1 MTVTERLMKAGQF
14 TVNLTDDAPRSAW
27 AAVQEFDHIVITP
40 TRLLPVESF
49 SDANILA
56 QAIYTGVVVTKP
68 TNRTISGLGLA
79 DWLGDDEGGGD
90 VLDTAVTNTNA
101 TLSTWVTSLLPSS
114 ITAGTVTNTGTN
126 LTYTY
131 QFMSRREALSHAC
144 RSVGAEWRVNADG
157 TFDAAAPATL
167 FVATP
172 DTVITRHPQG
182 TEGALQGIEA
192 TRLEQSRDVAKY
204 TTKVIVVGKTGDGA
218 LVATGSAT
226 GANVYKD
233 LFNNNVVKERLVN
246 APAEPAANVS
256 AYAASVLA
264 LYGSV
269 RRRITLSSSTYA
281 VPIRTRPGDYLWVY
295 DPEAY
300 LADLANQI
308 TWRGE
313 LITPIKL
320 RCHSYTW
327 PIEAGMGVYVRRSGA
342 TPTYTDLTPFVEW
355 ENGRDTTWEI
365 GASFADPDQAAEQ
378 LSPAFLG
385 VNGDI
390 LQRTGGSPYTKV
402 TSTITASNGSW
413 ESTGT
418 QPNNYT
424 ITWEY
429 NIGGGRC
436 RGTMNATAGA
446 TFARGTGTYRWQHP
460 LGAVMP
466 AGRATNIC
474 GTGRI
479 LDSGTGVNNDL
490 TALIDDSG
498 QITLR
503 FSASPTAAT
512 GIGTDTT
519 VGETSPMTWAANDRV
534 EIVYDFPLA

>member
-1 MTVTERLMKAGQF
+1 MKAGQF
-14 TVNLTDDAPRSAW
+14 TLNLTDDAPRSAW

-172 DTVITRHPQG
+172 DTVITRKPQG

-281 VPIRTRPGDYLWVY
+281 PPIRTRPGDWLWVY

-355 ENGRDTTWEI
+355 ENDRDTTWEI
-365 GASFADPDQAAEQ
+365 GASFADPDQAVEQ

-385 VNGDI
+385 VNAD
-390 LQRTGGSPYTKV
+390 LVARTAVPPAVPWSPTV
-402 TSTITASNGSW
+402 ANLTVGNGSW
-413 ESTGT
+413 SATS
-418 QPNNYT
+418 YT
-424 ITWEY
+424 IGRDGFCDFQARFVVGTTSAV
-429 NIGGGRC
+429 GGRLTVTLPFTC
-436 RGTMNATAGA
+436 AHAVRAGQFNAGVYDDSAGA
-446 TFARGTGTYRWQHP
+446 THPLYCNSVGNTTQFALDAYAVGGTY
-460 LGAVMP
+460 AV
-466 AGRATNIC
+466 AAN
-474 GTGRI
+474 
-479 LDSGTGVNNDL
+479 S
-490 TALIDDSG
+490 
-498 QITLR
+498 
-503 FSASPTAAT
+503 AAT
-512 GIGTDTT
+512 VPITF
-519 VGETSPMTWAANDRV
+519 ANLDAIEFSGR
-534 EIVYDFPLA
+534 FRLA

>member
-40 TRLLPVESF
+40 TRLQPLTAF
-49 SDANILA
+49 TDANILA
-56 QAIYTGVVVTKP
+56 AARAGGYTGLVVTKP

-90 VLDTAVTNTNA
+90 VLDTAVTNTSA

-114 ITAGTVTNTGTN
+114 ITAGTITNTGTN

-144 RSVGAEWRVNADG
+144 RSVGAEWRVNPDG

-167 FVATP
+167 FVSTP
-172 DTVITRHPQG
+172 EVVITRHPQG

-365 GASFADPDQAAEQ
+365 GASFADPDQALEQ
-378 LSPAFLG
+378 LAPAFLG
-385 VNGDI
+385 VNADLVARTTRPPAVAWTPTVANLTVGNGTWSATYTVGADGFCDI
-390 LQRTGGSPYTKV
+390 QGRFALGTTSAVTGRLTVTLPFTCAHSTRPGQFSGGVYDDNTGNVYPLYGS
-402 TSTITASNGSW
+402 SLG
-413 ESTGT
+413 
-418 QPNNYT
+418 
-424 ITWEY
+424 
-429 NIGGGRC
+429 
-436 RGTMNATAGA
+436 NATQ
-446 TFARGTGTYRWQHP
+446 FALDAEIASGTYN
-460 LGAVMP
+460 
-466 AGRATNIC
+466 RATPTSATIPITFVNPDAIEF
-474 GTGRI
+474 TGRFRI
-479 LDSGTGVNNDL
+479 
-490 TALIDDSG
+490 A
-498 QITLR
+498 
-503 FSASPTAAT
+503 
-512 GIGTDTT
+512 
-519 VGETSPMTWAANDRV
+519 
-534 EIVYDFPLA
+534 